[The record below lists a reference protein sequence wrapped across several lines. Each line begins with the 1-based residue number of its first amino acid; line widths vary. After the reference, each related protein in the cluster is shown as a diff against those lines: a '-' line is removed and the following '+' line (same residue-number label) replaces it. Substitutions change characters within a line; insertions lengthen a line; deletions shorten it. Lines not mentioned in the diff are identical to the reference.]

1 MGLDTRNYIQGK
13 KYVMWAYNSTIQVLW
28 TAVSPNI
35 SSSSRSSVA
44 NTTKSIQFPPLSL
57 PSGLLC
63 SGCAVPT
70 TVAREGRGEGM
81 VSAVFRLSL
90 YWSSL
95 TLCVNLVIE
104 NAWLTTEGRL
114 FLKIFISIFLVK
126 TLGVCLLVPLQKIRL
141 L

>member
-1 MGLDTRNYIQGK
+1 MKQNKRKKQK
-13 KYVMWAYNSTIQVLW
+13 KYFSYTACNSTIQVLQ

-63 SGCAVPT
+63 SGAVQLPT
-70 TVAREGRGEGM
+70 TVAREARGEGM

-126 TLGVCLLVPLQKIRL
+126 TLGVCLCFLFRK
-141 L
+141 